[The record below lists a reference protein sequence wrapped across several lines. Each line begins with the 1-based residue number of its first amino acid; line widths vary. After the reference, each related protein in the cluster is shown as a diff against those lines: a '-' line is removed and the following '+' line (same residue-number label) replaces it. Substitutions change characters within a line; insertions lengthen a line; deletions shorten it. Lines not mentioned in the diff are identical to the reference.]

1 MQQSLNQQ
9 QLETFAGAALEVQ
22 RISDDYQLRFASAN
36 SFQEQRAIQDEA
48 TSKMTK
54 AVEDKGMTVDE
65 YNEVA
70 RAAQADPDVA
80 TRISELV
87 RQASDQS

>member
-36 SFQEQRAIQDEA
+36 SFQEQRAIQEEA
-48 TSKMTK
+48 TNKMTK

-80 TRISELV
+80 TQISELV
-87 RQASDQS
+87 RQAGDQS